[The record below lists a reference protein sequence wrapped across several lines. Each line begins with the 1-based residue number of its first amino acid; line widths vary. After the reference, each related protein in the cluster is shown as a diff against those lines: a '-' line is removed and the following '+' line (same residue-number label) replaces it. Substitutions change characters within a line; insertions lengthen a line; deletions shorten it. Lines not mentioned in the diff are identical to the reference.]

1 MKKREYIKPE
11 IELLDSELQVILC
24 VSVTPNP
31 DKTTG
36 GIDFDD
42 TETEGQDVGTDTGG
56 GTGGP
61 V

>member
-24 VSVTPNP
+24 VSGDNN
-31 DKTTG
+31 KTG
-36 GIDFDD
+36 GNVDFDD
-42 TETEGQDVGTDTGG
+42 SETEGQDIGTDTGG